1 VTIQEV
7 IDRGGELIAFSE
19 VIAKMQVKPRNK
31 FKNLNEEELYDLIEK
46 AVQSADIPNKN
57 AKKNNQRHC
66 FSLARQDKIRAR
78 LSSTLPAARQNNDF

>member
-1 VTIQEV
+1 
-7 IDRGGELIAFSE
+7 
-19 VIAKMQVKPRNK
+19 MQVKPRNK

-57 AKKNNQRHC
+57 AKKNNRRHC

-78 LSSTLPAARQNNDF
+78 SSTLPARQNMTFNFAESSGALSLRQFFAP